1 MSKRVDMPKLGMTMT
16 EGTIDEWYKSVGDA
30 VKKGEAVCMIASEK
44 LTMDVESP
52 ADGQLLEI
60 TVESGGVAKV
70 GEQIGLV
77 GDEGDSVGDK
87 PAGDDEALSE
97 SGEPTDEREAI
108 KDAAEKSDSFE
119 RTHDKEI
126 NENAIEEEEHP
137 TEQSQQSGKRVFIT
151 PLAKKIA
158 QEKGID
164 YSQIKGTGGNG
175 RITKHDV
182 EKAPAKEKTEQ
193 TAQAEVQAVA
203 QKSVT
208 PKNLSPMRSA
218 IAANMMNSLQT
229 TAQLTL
235 HQKANADKL
244 FKFNKKLKTEVS
256 NSGLD
261 IKVTVTALITKAVAL
276 TLKDDPK
283 MNSTYKEGDLTK
295 HDEVNIGIATSLDD
309 GLMVPVIHDAGS
321 KSIGDIATQIFEL
334 SDAARNGSLEDEKMS
349 GGTFTIT
356 NIGTS
361 GIEYFTPVLNA
372 PEVGILGVGSVQ
384 NELKLVDGEVK
395 ETKTLPISLTIDHQI
410 IDGADGANFL
420 ATLIKYIENPF
431 LLVL

>member
-1 MSKRVDMPKLGMTMT
+1 MSKRIDMPKLGMTMT

-77 GDEGDSVGDK
+77 GDEGDSVDDK

-158 QEKGID
+158 QEKGKIIPKD
-164 YSQIKGTGGNG
+164 LSVLAFSNG
-175 RITKHDV
+175 ILARHSNPRLSTISRHGEIIG
-182 EKAPAKEKTEQ
+182 EK
-193 TAQAEVQAVA
+193 
-203 QKSVT
+203 
-208 PKNLSPMRSA
+208 SA
-218 IAANMMNSLQT
+218 
-229 TAQLTL
+229 TL
-235 HQKANADKL
+235 LIDKL
-244 FKFNKKLKTEVS
+244 ENK
-256 NSGLD
+256 
-261 IKVTVTALITKAVAL
+261 
-276 TLKDDPK
+276 
-283 MNSTYKEGDLTK
+283 
-295 HDEVNIGIATSLDD
+295 
-309 GLMVPVIHDAGS
+309 
-321 KSIGDIATQIFEL
+321 
-334 SDAARNGSLEDEKMS
+334 
-349 GGTFTIT
+349 IT
-356 NIGTS
+356 NTTS
-361 GIEYFTPVLNA
+361 ITVDTDIVLRD
-372 PEVGILGVGSVQ
+372 S
-384 NELKLVDGEVK
+384 LK
-395 ETKTLPISLTIDHQI
+395 
-410 IDGADGANFL
+410 
-420 ATLIKYIENPF
+420 
-431 LLVL
+431 